1 LGCRS
6 GRGGWLVG
14 LAWAACRGG
23 VRGREVGQGLDFGPK
38 GLDLIEMFFPRY
50 NSNSNLTQ
58 IQILEDTTIQNK
70 CNAARM

>member
-6 GRGGWLVG
+6 GWGGWLVG

-38 GLDLIEMFFPRY
+38 GLDIIEMFFFFPD
-50 NSNSNLTQ
+50 
-58 IQILEDTTIQNK
+58 IILI
-70 CNAARM
+70 